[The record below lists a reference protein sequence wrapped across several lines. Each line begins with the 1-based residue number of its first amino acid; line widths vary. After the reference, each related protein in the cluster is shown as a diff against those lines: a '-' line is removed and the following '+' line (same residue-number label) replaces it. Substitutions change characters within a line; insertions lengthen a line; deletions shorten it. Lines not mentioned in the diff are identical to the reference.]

1 MDLRFQEINWTS
13 FFTIHLGLQLVSQL
27 VKNINYYLFNILT
40 KNEWLLAHMMGIGTL
55 RCLTLWWCGGCT
67 TNCNSDIIAFLGLG
81 FGNDKNVPDADRSLI
96 FLFGWFWLETLIAE
110 ETLVVIDL
118 LNASWFSEVV
128 LVIGTVSAILDN
140 VWEDWDFT
148 EGYKNGKNSA
158 NK

>member
-1 MDLRFQEINWTS
+1 
-13 FFTIHLGLQLVSQL
+13 
-27 VKNINYYLFNILT
+27 
-40 KNEWLLAHMMGIGTL
+40 MMGMGTL

-81 FGNDKNVPDADRSLI
+81 FGNDKKVPDADRSLI

-110 ETLVVIDL
+110 ETLVVIEL
-118 LNASWFSEVV
+118 LNASWFSEVF

-158 NK
+158 ANK